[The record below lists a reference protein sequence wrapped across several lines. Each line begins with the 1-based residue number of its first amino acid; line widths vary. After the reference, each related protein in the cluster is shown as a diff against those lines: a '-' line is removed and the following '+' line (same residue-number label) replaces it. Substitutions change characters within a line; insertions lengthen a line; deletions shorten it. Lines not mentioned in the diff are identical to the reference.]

1 MRTWSESGASAAQRS
16 SLAVHSC
23 KSQWRWSYDWAP
35 SSNRMHSVR
44 RMTKWAQARAHVSW
58 RLRPHR
64 FSVNRMR
71 NHHVRI
77 NDGIIPAESSS
88 LRTAG
93 GWGGRMSW
101 WARGRTNAVMFFVFF
116 NFCTQKNE
124 IGVFVV
130 VFFWCCLHGT
140 TNEGRGKG
148 FAHKQQKADRFY
160 YRESCRICQT
170 NLDTC
175 NVL

>member
-71 NHHVRI
+71 NHHVQI

-130 VFFWCCLHGT
+130 VFFLVLLTWNNKWGAGQRFCAQAT
-140 TNEGRGKG
+140 KGRS
-148 FAHKQQKADRFY
+148 FLLSR
-160 YRESCRICQT
+160 
-170 NLDTC
+170 
-175 NVL
+175 VLSHLSNQFRYM